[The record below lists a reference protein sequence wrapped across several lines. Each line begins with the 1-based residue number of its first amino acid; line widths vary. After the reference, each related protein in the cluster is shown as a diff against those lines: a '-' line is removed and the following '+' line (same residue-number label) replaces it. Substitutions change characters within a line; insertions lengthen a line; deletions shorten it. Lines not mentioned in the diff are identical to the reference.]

1 MSKRSAGLLMFR
13 RRAGQLEVLLA
24 HPGGPLWASKDRGVW
39 SIPKGE
45 LEPGDEPLAA
55 AIREFKE
62 ETGFDPHGPFI
73 PLGRITQKSGK
84 VVEAWAFEGDCDP
97 ALARSNTFALEWPP
111 KSGRLQEFPEVDRVA
126 FFPVDAALE
135 RIKPAQAPLI
145 ARLRDA
151 L

>member
-24 HPGGPLWASKDRGVW
+24 HPGGPLWARKDLGVW

-62 ETGFDPHGPFI
+62 ETGFDARGPFI
-73 PLGRITQKSGK
+73 PLGSITQKSGK
-84 VVEAWAFEGDCDP
+84 TVEAWAFEGDCDP
-97 ALARSNTFALEWPP
+97 TRARSNTFPMEWPP
-111 KSGRLQEFPEVDRVA
+111 KSGRVQEFPEVDRVA
-126 FFPVDAALE
+126 FFPLEAALE
-135 RIKPAQAPLI
+135 RIKPAQAPLL
-145 ARLRDA
+145 ARLRAA